1 VAIDFYVDSTAA
13 GDGLGGS
20 WVNGAATVGA
30 ASGQAAGAHVAV
42 SKNHAET
49 GGSAVAVTFSNA
61 TIANPI
67 KIICRDPADDSLAT
81 GGSITTTGT
90 NDRIAL
96 VGSIYV
102 YGMTINADE
111 DVQIAGGTT
120 DQYQC
125 WENCT
130 FGHGASSDANRE
142 IQVGSVD
149 TSDARSTN
157 ADLINCT
164 FNPSANPIKL
174 GARGLFRYYG
184 CVFNLE
190 TAAGLSANIMHGSTH
205 RFEGC
210 NFAGDAN
217 PTTFFSFRNGTGQY
231 SECHIRNSI
240 LPGAI
245 TTANGTGNTNQ
256 QLLIENSEDGTI
268 IVPPLGLNWLENPY
282 GTIKATLAKYRTGGA
297 TDKEQAN
304 AYAWD
309 MVSSANC
316 IEGIRGLESPPI
328 PRWVKGGSAI
338 TSTIHFAGGATMN
351 DDDVG
356 IKWLHPDQTAAPNA
370 TALHEQTIK
379 RITDVAE
386 GTPAAHTTDSGSTWN
401 GTGVGTKQQHS
412 TASYTPTEAGHTYVR
427 VMLYK
432 PSTTLTI
439 DPQVA
444 NT

>member
-1 VAIDFYVDSTAA
+1 VAIDFYVDSTAS
-13 GDGLGGS
+13 GDNSGSS
-20 WVNGAATVGA
+20 WVNGAPTIGA
-30 ASGQAAGAHVAV
+30 GSTQAAGAHIAF
-42 SKNHAET
+42 SNAHAET
-49 GGSAVAVTFSNA
+49 GSTSVSVTFTNA

-67 KIICRDPADDSLAT
+67 KIMCRDPADDSLTT
-81 GGSITTTGT
+81 GGSISTTGL
-90 NDRIAL
+90 NDRIGL
-96 VGSIYV
+96 TGSIYV
-102 YGMTINADE
+102 YGLTVNADE
-111 DVQIAGGTT
+111 DTQIAGGNT

-130 FGHGASSDANRE
+130 FGHSGTSDVNRE
-142 IQVGSVD
+142 IQIGSID

-164 FNPSANPIKL
+164 FNPSANPIRL

-184 CVFNLE
+184 CTFNLE
-190 TAAGLSANIMHGSTH
+190 TASGFIADVMHGSTH

-217 PTTFFSFRNGTGQY
+217 PTTFFTFRNGTGQY
-231 SECHIRNSI
+231 GECHIRNSK

-245 TTANGTGNTNQ
+245 TTASGTSNTNQ
-256 QLLIENSEDGTI
+256 QFLVENSEDGTI
-268 IVPPLGLNWLENPY
+268 TAPPLGLNWLENPY
-282 GTIKATLAKYRTGGA
+282 GTIKATLAKFRTGGA
-297 TDKEQAN
+297 DDEEQAT

-328 PRWVKGGSAI
+328 ARWVDGGSAI
-338 TSTIHFAGGATMN
+338 TSTLHFAGAATMN

-356 IKWLHPDQTAAPNA
+356 IKWLHPDETAAPNA
-370 TALHEQTIK
+370 VAQHVQTIK
-379 RITDVAE
+379 RITDVSE
-386 GTPAAHTTDSGSTWN
+386 GTPAAHTTDSGSAWN
-401 GTGVGTKQQHS
+401 GSDVGTKQQHS

-432 PSTTLTI
+432 PLTTITI
-439 DPQVA
+439 DPQVV